1 MSFSSVVQE
10 KIRNAMQHSTTNEI
24 LVGTT
29 DGLVVWRAVR
39 PDNENLW
46 ETCNLQYY
54 GGEFNENA
62 IYIKIEARELN
73 DGWRDTQEE
82 LDKIMEENQVK
93 ESEEKPKWDTSNP
106 FADPI
111 WQREPS
117 YYEDD
122 LPDYDNIT
130 PEHPYTQR
138 TIEQATKHLQP
149 ELLDSFRNMAIAT
162 AFYLVQLRLAGLSEH
177 MAEMAIKEW
186 HRSEMK
192 VGPGRSEY
200 EGALDNE

>member
-1 MSFSSVVQE
+1 MNSGVEETEEQLKFRSLIAYTRDEKGNIHIAWHSLEPILDETTLNKFIGRPRGESRQMS
-10 KIRNAMQHSTTNEI
+10 
-24 LVGTT
+24 
-29 DGLVVWRAVR
+29 
-39 PDNENLW
+39 
-46 ETCNLQYY
+46 
-54 GGEFNENA
+54 
-62 IYIKIEARELN
+62 
-73 DGWRDTQEE
+73 
-82 LDKIMEENQVK
+82 EENRVS
-93 ESEEKPKWDTSNP
+93 ESEERPEWSINNFHRVNVRYASDNDTPN
-106 FADPI
+106 
-111 WQREPS
+111 
-117 YYEDD
+117 YN
-122 LPDYDNIT
+122 NIT